1 MYGRAVAITR
11 LVAITAAAVLLVQC
25 SSPPPPAAS
34 TPPPSTTTGEPTTAA
49 APPPP
54 TTTTPTPARAHVL
67 TVTAADL
74 GESWRPGC
82 PLAPERLRLVEID
95 FLGMDLETHRGEL
108 VVHEDLV
115 PEVIEIFDQLREARY
130 PIEKMQTPDHYP
142 GAEDEL
148 SMRDNNTSAFNCRD
162 IPGSGNWSHHAYG
175 RAIDI
180 NPLINPYIDDAGDL
194 QPATAGP
201 YLDRTRIDP
210 GLLHDGDPAVKVFT
224 DRGWTWGGD
233 WQTPKD
239 YQHFE
244 KPK

>member
-1 MYGRAVAITR
+1 M
-11 LVAITAAAVLLVQC
+11 QC
-25 SSPPPPAAS
+25 TSSPPSAES
-34 TPPPSTTTGEPTTAA
+34 TPPSPTTTTQTATAA
-49 APPPP
+49 APSPP
-54 TTTTPTPARAHVL
+54 TTTPPPPPKVL
-67 TVTAADL
+67 PVTAADL
-74 GESWRPGC
+74 GESWHPGC
-82 PLAPERLRLVEID
+82 PLGPERLRRIEID
-95 FLGMDLETHRGEL
+95 HLGMDLQTHRGEL

-115 PEVIEIFDQLREARY
+115 PEVIEIFEELREARY
-130 PIEKMQTPDHYP
+130 PIGKMRTPDDYP

-180 NPLINPYIDDAGDL
+180 NPLINPYIDNAGDL
-194 QPATAGP
+194 QPANAAP

-210 GLLHDGDPAVKVFT
+210 GLLHAGDPAVRVFT

-233 WQTPKD
+233 WQNPKD

-244 KPK
+244 KPE

>member
-1 MYGRAVAITR
+1 MGTFGRAVAKPVVIF
-11 LVAITAAAVLLVQC
+11 AATAVLVQC
-25 SSPPPPAAS
+25 ASSPPPAES
-34 TPPPSTTTGEPTTAA
+34 T
-49 APPPP
+49 PPP
-54 TTTTPTPARAHVL
+54 TTTTTQTTTAAAPSPPTTTPPPPPKVL
-67 TVTAADL
+67 PVTAADL

-82 PLAPERLRLVEID
+82 PLGPERLRRIEID
-95 FLGMDLETHRGEL
+95 HLGMDLQTHRGEL

-115 PEVIEIFDQLREARY
+115 PEVIEIFEELREARY
-130 PIEKMQTPDHYP
+130 PIEKMRTPDDYP

-180 NPLINPYIDDAGDL
+180 NPLINPYIDNAGDL
-194 QPATAGP
+194 QPANAAP

-210 GLLHDGDPAVKVFT
+210 GLLHADDPAVRVFT

-233 WQTPKD
+233 WQNPKD

-244 KPK
+244 KPE

>member
-1 MYGRAVAITR
+1 MGTYGRIAAVTR
-11 LVAITAAAVLLVQC
+11 LAAITAAAALLVQC
-25 SSPPPPAAS
+25 ASSPPPAAP
-34 TPPPSTTTGEPTTAA
+34 TPPPGTTTAPQPTAA
-49 APPPP
+49 PPPPP
-54 TTTTPTPARAHVL
+54 TTTGAPARVFP
-67 TVTAADL
+67 VTAAEL

-82 PLAPERLRLVEID
+82 PLAPERLRRIEID
-95 FLGMDLETHRGEL
+95 YLGMDLQTHRGEL

-115 PEVIEIFDQLREARY
+115 PEVIEIFERLRQAEY
-130 PIEKMQTPDHYP
+130 PIDKMQTPDHYP

-148 SMRDNNTSAFNCRD
+148 SMRDNNTSAFSCRG
-162 IPGSGNWSHHAYG
+162 IPGSGNWSFYAYG

-180 NPLINPYIDDAGDL
+180 NPLINPYIDDTGDL

-210 GLLHDGDPAVKVFT
+210 GLLHDGDPAVKIFA

-244 KPK
+244 KP

>member
-1 MYGRAVAITR
+1 MSGRAVAKP
-11 LVAITAAAVLLVQC
+11 VAIFAATALLAQC
-25 SSPPPPAAS
+25 TSSPPSAES
-34 TPPPSTTTGEPTTAA
+34 TPPSTSPTTTTQTTTAA
-49 APPPP
+49 PPPPP
-54 TTTTPTPARAHVL
+54 TTTPTPAEVHA
-67 TVTAADL
+67 VTAADL

-82 PLAPERLRLVEID
+82 PLGPERLRRIEID
-95 FLGMDLETHRGEL
+95 HLGMDLQTHRGEL

-115 PEVIEIFDQLREARY
+115 PQVIEIFEQLREARY
-130 PIEKMQTPDHYP
+130 PIEKMRTPDRYP

-180 NPLINPYIDDAGDL
+180 NPLINPYIDNAGDL
-194 QPATAGP
+194 QPANAAP

-210 GLLHDGDPAVKVFT
+210 GLLHAGDPAVRIFT

-233 WQTPKD
+233 WQNPKD

-244 KPK
+244 KPE

>member
-1 MYGRAVAITR
+1 MGISGRAVAKP
-11 LVAITAAAVLLVQC
+11 VAIFAATALLAQC
-25 SSPPPPAAS
+25 TSSPPSAES
-34 TPPPSTTTGEPTTAA
+34 TPPSTSPTTTTQTTTAA
-49 APPPP
+49 PPPPP
-54 TTTTPTPARAHVL
+54 TTTPTPAEVHA
-67 TVTAADL
+67 VTAADL

-82 PLAPERLRLVEID
+82 PLGPERLRRIEID
-95 FLGMDLETHRGEL
+95 HLGMDLQTHRGEL

-115 PEVIEIFDQLREARY
+115 PQVIEIFEQLREARY
-130 PIEKMQTPDHYP
+130 PIEKMRTPDRYP

-180 NPLINPYIDDAGDL
+180 NPLINPYIDNAGDL
-194 QPATAGP
+194 QPANAAP

-210 GLLHDGDPAVKVFT
+210 GLLHAGDPAVRIFT

-233 WQTPKD
+233 WQNPKD

-244 KPK
+244 KPE